1 MKLQE
6 FTTIES
12 PADTRKITGLRF
24 LVADHAD
31 PNARTEW
38 LEVQLSVDQ
47 QTVLN
52 GALLRSKALSQARD
66 ILDQLANDYEHLGR
80 TFQRSLHDPH

>member
-12 PADTRKITGLRF
+12 TSDIDKITGVRF

-31 PNARTEW
+31 PDARKEW
-38 LEVQLSVDQ
+38 LEVRLSIDQ

-52 GALLRSKALSQARD
+52 GALLRSKALYQARD
-66 ILDQLANDYEHLGR
+66 ILDRLARDYEHLGR
-80 TFQRSLHDPH
+80 TFQRSVPDPL

>member
-6 FTTIES
+6 FTTTES
-12 PADTRKITGLRF
+12 PADTSKMTGVRF

-31 PNARTEW
+31 PAARKEW

-80 TFQRSLHDPH
+80 TFQRSPLDPP

>member
-6 FTTIES
+6 FTTTEN
-12 PADTRKITGLRF
+12 PADTSQITGVRF

-31 PNARTEW
+31 PNARKEW
-38 LEVQLSVDQ
+38 LEVQLSIDL

-80 TFQRSLHDPH
+80 TFQRSFADPT

>member
-6 FTTIES
+6 FTTIED
-12 PADTRKITGLRF
+12 PTDTSKITAVRF

-31 PNARTEW
+31 PNVRKEW

-47 QTVLN
+47 PTARN

-66 ILDQLANDYEHLGR
+66 ILDQLASDYEHLGQ
-80 TFQRSLHDPH
+80 TFHRSFPDPT

>member
-12 PADTRKITGLRF
+12 PEDASKITGIRF
-24 LVADHAD
+24 IVADHAKPD
-31 PNARTEW
+31 ARKEW

-47 QTVLN
+47 QTSLN

-66 ILDQLANDYEHLGR
+66 ILDQLANDYERLGR
-80 TFQRSLHDPH
+80 TFRRSLHDPH